1 MAENKDLLV
10 IKPNI
15 HLSPRDLRRIR
26 ESIML
31 QKETGLVILPF
42 FCEAL
47 VVPKNVEIRV
57 EERYSGREL

>member
-1 MAENKDLLV
+1 MEKDKDLLV

-26 ESIML
+26 ESVQQ

-42 FCEAL
+42 FCEAI
-47 VVPKNVEIRV
+47 VVPKDIEVRV
-57 EERYSGREL
+57 EERYSGRDV